1 MQATTR
7 TVLAAAFLLGSGAAY
22 APLAWAQGNPS
33 ADAII
38 RGLTPGSGMTGTTRG
53 IRPAT
58 PAAPAPANPGTPPVV
73 QSRPGLPQAAPPPVA
88 ARPAQPAEPAQ
99 AAAPSVNLS
108 VQFATGSATL
118 TPAAMRTLDELGRAL
133 SSPALAAYRFRIEGH
148 TDTVGSAETNKALS
162 DRRAAAVLDY
172 LASKFAIDRTRIET
186 AGMGQD
192 ALLVQTPPQTPEAR
206 NRRVQVINL
215 GA

>member
-1 MQATTR
+1 MRAPVCTIAALLLATPM
-7 TVLAAAFLLGSGAAY
+7 AH
-22 APLAWAQGNPS
+22 AQGNPS

-38 RGLTPGSGMTGTTRG
+38 RGLSPGSGLTGTTRG
-53 IRPAT
+53 IRPAA
-58 PAAPAPANPGTPPVV
+58 PAPIEQPVAPAATGRTAPAPA
-73 QSRPGLPQAAPPPVA
+73 AP
-88 ARPAQPAEPAQ
+88 RPAQPAQPAQ
-99 AAAPSVNLS
+99 TAQPAQPAAPSVNLS
-108 VQFATGSATL
+108 VQFATNSAML

-133 SSPALAAYRFRIEGH
+133 SSPALAQFRFRIEGH
-148 TDTVGSAETNKALS
+148 TDTVGPAEANKALS
-162 DRRAAAVLDY
+162 ERRAAAVLDY
-172 LASKFAIDRTRIET
+172 LATKFGINRTRIET